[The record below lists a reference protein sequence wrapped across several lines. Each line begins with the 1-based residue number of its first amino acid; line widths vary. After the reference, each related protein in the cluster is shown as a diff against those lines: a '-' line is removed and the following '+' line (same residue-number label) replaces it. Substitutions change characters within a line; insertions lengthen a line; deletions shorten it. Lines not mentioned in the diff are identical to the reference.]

1 MNKNLLKKLKN
12 LNKNSKSTFIII
24 KYVSIRNVS
33 NKDAVNAIS
42 HYGDCH

>member
-33 NKDAVNAIS
+33 NKDAVNEVS
-42 HYGDCH
+42 H